1 MFVCMQMYPVSGSAI
16 ALAGY
21 AGLVMDDRGDL
32 AIDEC
37 ARCGV
42 PLVGVTLWSAR
53 SGVFS

>member
-16 ALAGY
+16 TLAGY

-37 ARCGV
+37 RCGV
-42 PLVGVTLWSAR
+42 PLVGVILCSAR